1 LANSRRRPISRSL
14 VKQGTLEG
22 RHSAPRTAQTN
33 SPTVSIATHGPEW
46 PAWTDADIIWLNE
59 HPSLPPIA
67 GGSSDDESERFEPT
81 DADWDDFARWSGALT
96 DEDIMA
102 ASLSVG

>member
-1 LANSRRRPISRSL
+1 MVLDETGHAIPFAADDL
-14 VKQGTLEG
+14 VIEAGLDDADYGEPEG
-22 RHSAPRTAQTN
+22 
-33 SPTVSIATHGPEW
+33 W

-67 GGSSDDESERFEPT
+67 GGSPDDEPERFEPT
-81 DADWDDFARWSGALT
+81 DADSDDFARWSGALT

-102 ASLSVG
+102 AGLSVG